1 MEPELFHG
9 KLKLKDRRK
18 GATGMAGNDGHGL
31 QEQSVEWVKAQFDE
45 PVEITNV
52 QPLTGATSSTLFE
65 LVVTKN
71 SSERSYVLR
80 LFHQV
85 DWLEKEP
92 DLAKHEAASLQ
103 YAEQMGLAVPQLI
116 AYDVTGEESGIPAV
130 LMSKMPGSVVL
141 QPSNDEKWLDE
152 LASTLAKLHQNNAE
166 DFPYEYFSYNDVFL
180 LEKPTWSKVQNDW
193 MRAFYIVSGSRPA
206 SRECLIH
213 RDFHPANVLWENR
226 QVSAIVDWVNACR
239 GPAGIDVGH
248 CRVNLAQM
256 YGISVANDFLA
267 AYERHAGSDFTYD
280 PYWDLV
286 SLTDILD
293 GSPTVYPGWK
303 AFGMKGLSNE
313 LVRHR
318 LDDYLLS
325 LLDRFDDY

>member
-1 MEPELFHG
+1 
-9 KLKLKDRRK
+9 
-18 GATGMAGNDGHGL
+18 MAENDGHGL

-45 PVEITNV
+45 PVEVKNV
-52 QPLTGATSSTLFE
+52 KPLTGATSSTLYE
-65 LVVTKN
+65 LVVSKE
-71 SSERSYVLR
+71 SLECSYVLR
-80 LFHQV
+80 LFHKA
-85 DWLEKEP
+85 DWLAKEP
-92 DLAKHEAASLQ
+92 DLAKHEATSLQ
-103 YAEQMGLAVPQLI
+103 YAEKMGLPTPHLI
-116 AYDVTGEESGIPAV
+116 AYDETGEKSGIPSV

-141 QPSNDEKWLDE
+141 QPSNDEIWLDQ
-152 LASTLAKLHQNNAE
+152 LAAALAMLHQKDATE
-166 DFPYEYFSYNDVFL
+166 FPYEYSPYNDAFL

-193 MRAFYIVSGSRPA
+193 MRAFYIVSGSRA
-206 SRECLIH
+206 VSRECLIH

-267 AYERHAGSDFTYD
+267 AYERYAGSNFTYD

-325 LLDRFDDY
+325 LLDRFDDF